1 MRSEP
6 FIWQFHAPGVD
17 KPSTRT
23 VLSLS
28 APFPTTPAPVSPP
41 PPVPVIFNPSAR
53 SAQAES
59 RIDELKALSNRVVL
73 HPTSKAGDARDIA
86 ASLAAAGAPVI
97 VAAGGDGTVNEVVNG
112 IASAGQSCPSALG
125 LLPSGTMNVF
135 AMDLGLPAERMDEC
149 WAVIERGISRSIDLW
164 RANDSYFV
172 QLAGAG
178 LDASIIASTT
188 WESKKRLGPLSY
200 VLSGLRSLQ
209 QPAPMLTIRAPGR
222 EPVTGT
228 VALIGNGRSYGGPFR
243 LFPDASFDD
252 GKLDVVVMKHH
263 GIAEFLKLSLS
274 VMSGQFARDGSVLT
288 FQTPELTISA
298 EGNVPFEADGEL
310 SGSVPVHIR
319 HAGFP
324 LRVLV

>member
-1 MRSEP
+1 
-6 FIWQFHAPGVD
+6 
-17 KPSTRT
+17 
-23 VLSLS
+23 
-28 APFPTTPAPVSPP
+28 VSPA

-59 RIDELKALSNRVVL
+59 RIDELKALSDRIVL
-73 HPTSKAGDARDIA
+73 HPTSQAGDARDIA
-86 ASLAAAGAPVI
+86 ASLAAAGAPII

-112 IASAGQSCPSALG
+112 IASAGPSCPSALG

-135 AMDLGLPAERMDEC
+135 AMDLGLPSDQMDEC

-188 WESKKRLGPLSY
+188 WESKKKLGPLSY
-200 VLSGLRSLQ
+200 LLSGLRTLQ
-209 QPAPMLTIRAPGR
+209 QPAPLLTIRAPGR
-222 EPVTGT
+222 DPITGT

-252 GKLDVVVMKHH
+252 GKLDVVVMKYH

-274 VMSGQFARDGSVLT
+274 VMSGQFATDGSVLT

-298 EGNVPFEADGEL
+298 EGHVPFEADGEL